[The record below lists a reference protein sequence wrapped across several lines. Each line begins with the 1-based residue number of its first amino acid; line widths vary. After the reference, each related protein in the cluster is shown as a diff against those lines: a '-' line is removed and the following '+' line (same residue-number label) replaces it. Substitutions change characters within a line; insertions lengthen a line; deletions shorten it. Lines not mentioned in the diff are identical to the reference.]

1 MPLPS
6 HNIPIVPTPADEDIN
21 LDGVPLPSYPLPT
34 KPFPVLPAPKIPTG
48 VAPALPLDKSNKKV
62 RKWRQAQREIR
73 GIAGGRWFAKTWIG
87 DKESEYAIAHAIQPP
102 PIPAATQATALA
114 MIGGGELLPG
124 MGTLPI
130 PRLTGTTSGR
140 GRGRGGFATNP
151 SSRAQS
157 TGADSVSAPKKRA
170 TQPSSL
176 ADTPLSMSGPD
187 PML

>member
-1 MPLPS
+1 MPLPIHPVVS
-6 HNIPIVPTPADEDIN
+6 APIDEDIN
-21 LDGVPLPSYPLPT
+21 LDGIPLPSYPLPS
-34 KPFPVLPAPKIPTG
+34 KPFPVLPAPKIPAG
-48 VAPALPLDKSNKKV
+48 MAPVIPLDKGGKKV

-87 DKESEYAIAHAIQPP
+87 DKESEYAAAHAVQPP

-114 MIGGGELLPG
+114 MVGGGELLPG

-130 PRLTGTTSGR
+130 PRLPGATSGR
-140 GRGRGGFATNP
+140 GRGRGAFATNP

-157 TGADSVSAPKKRA
+157 TGADSVSAPKRRT

-176 ADTPLSMSGPD
+176 ADTPMSMSGPT
-187 PML
+187 L